1 MLIPMGFCCLY
12 SKSYICIVSN
22 FSRVVS
28 YLRPYRSLAVLN
40 FIFNAFSALFSLFS
54 VVMVI
59 PLLQLIFNQVPEV
72 TEKPILTV
80 NANSILQFIKY
91 TLSEEKRLHGPATAL
106 FEVCIAIIVVIFF
119 KNFFRYMALRV
130 LSPIRTGVMRDIRDA
145 VFDKLLSLPLSY
157 YSNERKGD
165 IITRMTDDIRGI
177 EMGILSM
184 LEVTISEPL
193 NIILSLGWM
202 VMISVKLTLFVLVM
216 LAVIGVLIGRIGK
229 TLKRQSLNIQDTVS
243 RVISIVEESVSGL
256 RIIQAFGAEGYKRKQ
271 FHENNRTLYEQGNSI
286 NRRYELSSPLTETL
300 AIGVFS
306 LVLWFGGGLVLGGEL
321 EAATFIGFI
330 AMFSLLIQPAKSFS
344 TAFYKINI
352 GLASSQRIFEI
363 LDAENAIT
371 ELPDAKA
378 APHFSSAIE
387 YRNVTLAYRSN
398 PERDVL
404 KGVSLRVDKGK
415 MIALVGQSGAGKT
428 TLVDLLPRFYDVKSG
443 EILIDGQDIRQIRIA
458 DLRGLFG
465 IVSQEPILFND
476 TVYNNIVFGKE
487 GISQQA
493 IEDAARI
500 ANAHDF
506 IVRLPDG
513 YQTVIGDRGGK
524 LSGGERQRLTI
535 ARAVLKDPPI
545 LILDEAT
552 SSLDSESEKLVQ
564 DALSKLMKGRT
575 TIVIAHRLSTIQNAD
590 EIIVMNDGRIAERGS
605 HSSLISSGGIYSK
618 LVELQAFE

>member
-1 MLIPMGFCCLY
+1 M
-12 SKSYICIVSN
+12 SN
-22 FSRVVS
+22 FSRIVR
-28 YLRPYRSLAVLN
+28 YLRPYRSLAVMN
-40 FIFNAFSALFSLFS
+40 FVFNALSAVFSLFS

-59 PLLQLIFNQVPEV
+59 PLLQIIFNQVPEETQRPV
-72 TEKPILTV
+72 LTA

-91 TLSEEKRLHGPATAL
+91 ILSTEKRLSGPATAL
-106 FEVCIAIIVVIFF
+106 LEVCMALIVIIFL

-130 LSPIRTGVMRDIRDA
+130 LSPIRTGVMRDIRNEL
-145 VFDKLLSLPLSY
+145 FDKLLSLPLSY

-165 IITRMTDDIRGI
+165 LITRMTDDIRAIEGGI
-177 EMGILSM
+177 FSM

-193 NIILSLGWM
+193 NIILSLVWM
-202 VMISVKLTLFVLVM
+202 LMISAKLTLFVFVM
-216 LAVIGVLIGRIGK
+216 LGVIGLLIGSVGK

-243 RVISIVEESVSGL
+243 RIISILEETISGL
-256 RIIQAFGAEGYKRKQ
+256 RIVQAFGAEGYKKGQ
-271 FHENNRTLYEQGNSI
+271 FHETNQVLYGQGNKI
-286 NRRYELSSPLTETL
+286 NRRYELSSPLTEFL
-300 AIGVFS
+300 AIAVFS
-306 LVLWFGGGLVLGGEL
+306 LVLWFGGGIVLRGEM

-352 GLASSQRIFEI
+352 GLASSERIFEI
-363 LDAENAIT
+363 LDAENTIKEA
-371 ELPDAKA
+371 PDAK
-378 APHFSSAIE
+378 PIKGFSSAIE
-387 YRNVTLAYRSN
+387 YRDVTFTYQNNHHR
-398 PERDVL
+398 EIL
-404 KGVSLRVDKGK
+404 KGINLSVEKGK

-428 TLVDLLPRFYDVKSG
+428 TLVDLLPRFYDIVSG
-443 EILIDGQDIRQIRIA
+443 EILIDGQDIRRARVA

-476 TVYNNIVFGKE
+476 TVANNIVFGKA
-487 GISQQA
+487 GISQEQIA
-493 IEDAARI
+493 EAARV

-506 IVRLPDG
+506 ISKLPQG

-564 DALSKLMKGRT
+564 DALAKLMKGRT

-590 EIIVMNDGRIAERGS
+590 EIIVMSEGRIAERGI
-605 HSSLISSGGIYSK
+605 HTSLMELGGIYSK